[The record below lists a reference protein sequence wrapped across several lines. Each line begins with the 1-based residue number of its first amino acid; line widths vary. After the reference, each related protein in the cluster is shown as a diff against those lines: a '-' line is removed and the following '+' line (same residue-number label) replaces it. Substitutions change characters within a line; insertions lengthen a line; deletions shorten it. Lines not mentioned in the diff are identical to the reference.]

1 MVEGLDLVPVRGLS
15 PELVFQAL
23 SFLAI
28 EPLAKC
34 YVINLPGVIV
44 AGLSGRL
51 VILLEEARV

>member
-15 PELVFQAL
+15 PELIFQTL
-23 SFLAI
+23 SFLAK
-28 EPLAKC
+28 EPLAQC

-44 AGLSGRL
+44 AGLSGRP